1 MSTKIEPFDRQKHDR
16 ANFSCGSPSLDRYIA
31 EQLSQDVKK
40 GVAAAFVLTLD
51 IDPRILGYYTLSA
64 SVIDIT
70 AFDSAIAK
78 TLPRYP
84 HLPATLL
91 GRLAVDEK
99 SKGQHFGEMLLV
111 DALRRSS
118 IATQQIASVAVVAEA
133 LDESA
138 VNFYQRYG
146 FQSFRDDAMKLYYPM
161 ASIAALCEKLG
172 L

>member
-1 MSTKIEPFDRQKHDR
+1 MSIQIEPFDRQKHSR
-16 ANFSCGSPSLDRYIA
+16 ANFSCGRPSLDRYIA

-51 IDPRILGYYTLSA
+51 GDSSILGYYTLSA
-64 SVIDIT
+64 SIVDI
-70 AFDSAIAK
+70 AALDSAIAK
-78 TLPRYP
+78 KLPRYP
-84 HLPATLL
+84 QLPATLL

-118 IATQQIASVAVVAEA
+118 EATKQIASVAVVAEA
-133 LDESA
+133 LDENA
-138 VNFYQRYG
+138 VNFYRRYG
-146 FQSFRDDAMKLYYPM
+146 FQPFRDDVMKLYYPM
-161 ASIAALCEKLG
+161 QSIEALCKKLG

>member
-16 ANFSCGSPSLDRYIA
+16 ANFSCGRPSLDHYIA

-51 IDPRILGYYTLSA
+51 DDPSILGYYTLSA
-64 SVIDIT
+64 SVVDIT
-70 AFDSAIAK
+70 ALDSAIAK
-78 TLPRYP
+78 KLPRYP

-99 SKGQHFGEMLLV
+99 SKGQHFGELLLV
-111 DALRRSS
+111 DALRRSYE
-118 IATQQIASVAVVAEA
+118 ATKQVASVAVVAEA
-133 LDESA
+133 LDENA
-138 VNFYQRYG
+138 VNFYRRYG
-146 FQSFRDDAMKLYYPM
+146 FQPFRDDTMKLYYPM
-161 ASIAALCEKLG
+161 SSIESLCKKLG